1 MSYSSRIERLESE
14 LSALII
20 YRREQNT
27 QRIRAHAKGSSSILR
42 FFARNVSK
50 ADESISR
57 LHKAIDLIR
66 CSPIVS
72 TLDMHMEVA

>member
-1 MSYSSRIERLESE
+1 MSKIERLESE

-27 QRIRAHAKGSSSILR
+27 QRIRAHANGSSSILR

-50 ADESISR
+50 ADESIARIRMS
-57 LHKAIDLIR
+57 LDLIT
-66 CSPIVS
+66 CSPIAS
-72 TLDMHMEVA
+72 NQDIQMEVA